1 MTAIMFLK
9 LLLLLDSKRRKTN
22 PQMFILEHLNSL
34 LLKRKV
40 VAIKMLQDY
49 ILRERFQEREST
61 IRVSYFR
68 VGLFNTCFMHN

>member
-49 ILRERFQEREST
+49 ILRERFEEREST
-61 IRVSYFR
+61 IQVSYFR